1 MGRALEE
8 EWLTAT
14 QNLRELR
21 VGGGEASVKLGRSVF
36 VMSSVDYDTPSF
48 LRSSPLHA
56 ACTEE
61 GRKRL
66 GWTCSE

>member
-21 VGGGEASVKLGRSVF
+21 VGGGEASVKTWSL
-36 VMSSVDYDTPSF
+36 SF
-48 LRSSPLHA
+48 CDVIS
-56 ACTEE
+56 
-61 GRKRL
+61 
-66 GWTCSE
+66 

>member
-1 MGRALEE
+1 M
-8 EWLTAT
+8 LTAT
-14 QNLRELR
+14 KNLRELR

-36 VMSSVDYDTPSF
+36 VLSSVDYDTPSF

-61 GRKRL
+61 GPDAMMLRL
-66 GWTCSE
+66 CFKKADPEHG